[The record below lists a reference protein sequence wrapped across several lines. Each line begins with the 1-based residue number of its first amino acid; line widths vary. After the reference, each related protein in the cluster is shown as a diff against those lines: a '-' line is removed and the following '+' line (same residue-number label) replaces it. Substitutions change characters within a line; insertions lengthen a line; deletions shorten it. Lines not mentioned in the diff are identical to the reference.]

1 MCAVYILILGN
12 YHSESLLA
20 NSIQVCGASREQWET
35 TGSEEQGKVQDHEL
49 ESERRNGIC
58 SWDGIL
64 SAPVIWFLLLILH

>member
-20 NSIQVCGASREQWET
+20 NSVQVCGASREQWET

-58 SWDGIL
+58 SWDGIF
-64 SAPVIWFLLLILH
+64 SAPFIWFLLLILH